1 MEVVQTTT
9 LVIQIIGGILTLLT
23 AVAVMTGKL
32 FSIKTHTRV
41 MLDKQ
46 AERISHLENENSE
59 NKRTHALLLKC
70 NMAIIDGLKRG
81 KINGELKDVE
91 DEINKKI
98 FEHIGGNTKQ

>member
-1 MEVVQTTT
+1 MGEVQFVG
-9 LVIQIIGGILTLLT
+9 LAIQILGGFVTLIT
-23 AVAVMTGKL
+23 AIAVVTGKV
-32 FSIKTHTRV
+32 FSIKTHTRI

-46 AERISHLENENSE
+46 AERISHLEGENSE

-70 NMAIIDGLKRG
+70 SMAIIDGLKRG

-98 FEHIGGNTKQ
+98 FEHIGGTTKQ